1 MHFPMR
7 AALLALLVAATQD
20 ASGQAPTQR
29 WFRGNTHTHTWN
41 SDGDTPPHEVVRWYR
56 ERGYQFVVITDHE
69 YLTDVAPLNAL
80 MGAPHRFL
88 VLPGQ
93 ELTQRVADSAH
104 HEGLRQAHLNGLGI
118 SRVVLPL
125 GERGIATGTTIA
137 ATYRRNVAEL
147 RAAGAVVQANHPNF
161 RWSVPLEE
169 MMALPDST
177 LFELWNGHPTVYND
191 GGVDSAGA
199 VYPSTEAR
207 WDSLLTRGKLLF
219 AVADDDSHHFKPQDA
234 ENPDLARPGRGWVYV
249 RADTLSPEAILGG
262 LRRGDFYAST
272 GVVLRNCR
280 ASPTELYVEVVQA
293 ADRSYRIEFI
303 GSGGRILA
311 STYGRSAGYR
321 ITGSEGYVR
330 ARVVDSSGRRAWLQP
345 VMVLATGRR

>member
-1 MHFPMR
+1 MSV
-7 AALLALLVAATQD
+7 ALLLTVTLPAA
-20 ASGQAPTQR
+20 AQAQAQR

-41 SDGDTPPHEVVRWYR
+41 SDGDSPPHEVVRWYR
-56 ERGYQFVVITDHE
+56 QRGYQFVVITDHE

-88 VLPGQ
+88 VLQGQ
-93 ELTQRVADSAH
+93 ELTQRVADPLH
-104 HEGLRQAHLNGLGI
+104 REGLRQAHLNGLGV
-118 SRVVLPL
+118 SRAILPL

-161 RWSVPLEE
+161 RWSVPIDE

-191 GGVDSAGA
+191 GGVDSAGVA
-199 VYPSTEAR
+199 YPSTEVL

-219 AVADDDSHHFKPQDA
+219 GVADDDSHHFKPQDA
-234 ENPDLARPGRGWVYV
+234 ENPDLARPGRGWIYV
-249 RADTLSPEAILGG
+249 RADTLTAEAILGG
-262 LRRGDFYAST
+262 LRQGDFYAST
-272 GVVLRNCR
+272 GVVLRSYR
-280 ASPTELYVEVVQA
+280 ATSAELFVEVAPA

-303 GSGGRILA
+303 GGGGRILA
-311 STYGRSAGYR
+311 SAHGRSARYR
-321 ITGSEGYVR
+321 ISGTEGYVR
-330 ARVVDSSGRRAWLQP
+330 ARVIDSSGRRAWLQP
-345 VMVLATGRR
+345 VMVGGAR